1 MRLWRKLIRNYF
13 TFNNREKRGLYVLLI
28 VLFILSSIHLVV
40 RLNPTPEIELTD
52 DQLAMIKQFEQAKES
67 NIFPNDSINHRDAQS
82 ENPKKPIQWEIFDPN
97 IADSQTLVSNGLDAK
112 IARRLLNYL
121 RSSGSFKSAADLS
134 KIYGMESPWLNAA
147 SEYVEIQ
154 PLKESLNPI
163 YRTDSFRKDSL
174 KQKSKR
180 LIPLLELNNADSVSL
195 MQLPWVGP
203 FYTSEIIKLR
213 IS

>member
-1 MRLWRKLIRNYF
+1 
-13 TFNNREKRGLYVLLI
+13 
-28 VLFILSSIHLVV
+28 
-40 RLNPTPEIELTD
+40 
-52 DQLAMIKQFEQAKES
+52 
-67 NIFPNDSINHRDAQS
+67 
-82 ENPKKPIQWEIFDPN
+82 
-97 IADSQTLVSNGLDAK
+97 
-112 IARRLLNYL
+112 
-121 RSSGSFKSAADLS
+121 
-134 KIYGMESPWLNAA
+134 MESPWLNAA

-203 FYTSEIIKLR
+203 FYASEIIKLR
-213 IS
+213 NSLGGFRSYTQRLTLRF